1 MEKVNLDFSSWEV
14 KNCRESMHESK
25 YKECLKI
32 TVRSF
37 HIKCV
42 SGNLKDTNAVGLY
55 EFHSHLSFYAV
66 TVLKSKYI
74 RKCK

>member
-1 MEKVNLDFSSWEV
+1 MD
-14 KNCRESMHESK
+14 ESK

-42 SGNLKDTNAVGLY
+42 SRNLKDTNAVGLY
-55 EFHSHLSFYAV
+55 DFHSHLHFYAAM
-66 TVLKSKYI
+66 VLKSKYT